1 MEKRS
6 EDNTTLDTIETND
19 ITDDKEEQPTN
30 AEDKSKSSMDDLNM
44 LAKLFPKFDRTT
56 LIDNLLACN
65 GNTVEAIHKLLTAN
79 KPTNT
84 AIGSYYWPIT
94 HTSAKILD
102 NTYDDDY

>member
-19 ITDDKEEQPTN
+19 ITDDKEELPTN

-84 AIGSYYWPIT
+84 AIGSYYWPKK
-94 HTSAKILD
+94 HFSAKILD
-102 NTYDDDY
+102 NTYYDDY